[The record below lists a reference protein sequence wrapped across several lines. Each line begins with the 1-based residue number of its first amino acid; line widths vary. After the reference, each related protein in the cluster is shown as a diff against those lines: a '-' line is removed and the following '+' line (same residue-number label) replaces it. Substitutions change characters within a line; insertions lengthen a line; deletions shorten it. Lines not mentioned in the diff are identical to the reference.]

1 MKGVVIKIYY
11 DPKLKSHAKELRKKG
26 VLSEVLLWNQLK
38 GRKIRGYQ
46 FMRQKPIEDYIVDFF
61 CSKLGL
67 IIEIDGESHDGRF
80 HYDAERQKSLEST
93 GLTVLRFNDAEVK
106 SDMTNVLMAIDGWLE
121 NRESIT
127 PFPP

>member
-1 MKGVVIKIYY
+1 
-11 DPKLKSHAKELRKKG
+11 
-26 VLSEVLLWNQLK
+26 
-38 GRKIRGYQ
+38 
-46 FMRQKPIEDYIVDFF
+46 MRQKPIEDYIVDFF

-106 SDMTNVLMAIDGWLE
+106 SDMTNVLMAIEGWIE
-121 NRESIT
+121 NRVKQPPLSPFVKGEST
-127 PFPP
+127 APCPPFLRGNNPLEIRKNQEFTGRK